1 MCRKIA
7 NTKGPKVKIIF
18 IKEIIDNSYSKW
30 KNNHSRWGSSL
41 SKHINKIKKANEI
54 KRKGNNKW
62 ESIIINGMLK
72 NIEWTIQEEINRKI
86 EIVIAFKKSSN
97 NKNNTQLKTNT
108 NDNKLNEIY
117 GILYECINKKIKD
130 IIGNRNNYYLIK
142 FENRQDLIAKINDK
156 TEIKDIVIINEI
168 LKRCKFKRPLK
179 V

>member
-1 MCRKIA
+1 
-7 NTKGPKVKIIF
+7 
-18 IKEIIDNSYSKW
+18 
-30 KNNHSRWGSSL
+30 
-41 SKHINKIKKANEI
+41 
-54 KRKGNNKW
+54 
-62 ESIIINGMLK
+62 MLK

-156 TEIKDIVIINEI
+156 TEIKDIAIINEI